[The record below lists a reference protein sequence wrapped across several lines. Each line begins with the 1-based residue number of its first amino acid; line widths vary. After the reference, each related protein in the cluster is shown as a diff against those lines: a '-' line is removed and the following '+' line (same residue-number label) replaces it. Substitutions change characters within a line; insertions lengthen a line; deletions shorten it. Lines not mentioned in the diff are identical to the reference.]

1 MSFPQ
6 NPANG
11 TTVTIGTKQ
20 WSYNATYGVWDKV
33 GGDGSTGPTGP
44 IGPTGPT
51 GATGA
56 NGGLDVAIFT
66 VSSSS
71 AIGTGAKVHSL
82 YRLPYDATIQQY
94 DVKVSGTGGFTAA
107 TYIAGSDFGLPTTN
121 AITGCSLSITGSTGS
136 STVFNVSSITAG
148 NFLYLDVF
156 SNASGS
162 TQAQVFLTYERR

>member
-20 WSYNATYGVWDKV
+20 WSYNATYGVWDKI

-44 IGPTGPT
+44 TGPIGPT

-56 NGGLDVAIFT
+56 DGGLDVAIFT

-71 AIGTGAKVHSL
+71 AIDVGAKTNSL
-82 YRLPYDATIQQY
+82 YRVPYDATIQQF
-94 DVKVSGTGGFTAA
+94 DVKVNTTGGFTAA
-107 TYIAGSDFGLPTTN
+107 AYIAGGDFGLPSTN
-121 AITGCSLSITGSTGS
+121 AITGCSLGISGLTGS
-136 STVFNVSSITAG
+136 STDLNISSITAG
-148 NFLYLDVF
+148 NFLYLDVY

-162 TQAQVFLTYERR
+162 THAQTFLTYERR